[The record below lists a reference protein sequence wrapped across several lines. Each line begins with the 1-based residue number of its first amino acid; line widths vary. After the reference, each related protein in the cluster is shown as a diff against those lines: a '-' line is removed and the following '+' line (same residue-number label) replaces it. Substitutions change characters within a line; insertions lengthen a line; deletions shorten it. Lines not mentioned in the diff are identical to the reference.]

1 MTPRILLMLALGLLL
16 LSIILSF
23 LGSYESINV
32 VEGAKNIEVSGM
44 SFYTLSML
52 IQDPRVF
59 NARRVEFEF
68 LNEGANPV
76 NITFKANETI
86 IHSTVLPAGGS
97 GSFQLTSLNVFEN
110 VIVFDS
116 AGARVRVDYKLETAS
131 LPYAGLSILA
141 LILLVIGTIL
151 LIQYVAVK
159 VSLKTEK

>member
-1 MTPRILLMLALGLLL
+1 MLALGLLL

-32 VEGAKNIEVSGM
+32 VEGDKDFEVSGK

-59 NARRVEFEF
+59 NARRIDFEF
-68 LNEGANPV
+68 LNKGANPV
-76 NITFKANETI
+76 NITFKTNETI
-86 IHSTVLPAGGS
+86 VHSTVLPAGGS
-97 GSFQLTSLNVFEN
+97 GSFQLTNFSVFEN
-110 VIVFDS
+110 VVVFDS
-116 AGARVRVDYKLETAS
+116 MGTQVGVAYRLETTS
-131 LPYAGLSILA
+131 LPYAGLSIIA
-141 LILLVIGTIL
+141 LISLVIGTIL